1 MLSFFSLVLFCTA
14 TVVQSSSL
22 PEDHHEGLNLLAI
35 PIHQDNEGIQK
46 YNDLTGCSDVSD
58 KASNQALEEAML
70 LADGIRDPVEL
81 RPAEGLTYAGVY
93 FGGRW
98 VR

>member
-1 MLSFFSLVLFCTA
+1 MLSVFSLALLCTT

-22 PEDHHEGLNLLAI
+22 PEGHRDGLNLLAV
-35 PIHQDNEGIQK
+35 PIHQDNEGMQE
-46 YNDLTGCSDVSD
+46 YNDLTGCSDVSN
-58 KASNQALEEAML
+58 KANNQALEEVVL
-70 LADGIRDPVEL
+70 LADRIRDPVEL
-81 RPAEGLTYAGVY
+81 RPAEGLAYAGVY